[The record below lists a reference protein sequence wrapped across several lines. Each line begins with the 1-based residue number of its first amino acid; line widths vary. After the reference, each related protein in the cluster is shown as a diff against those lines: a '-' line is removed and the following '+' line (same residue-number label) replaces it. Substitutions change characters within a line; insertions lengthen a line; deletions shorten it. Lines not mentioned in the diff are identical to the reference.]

1 LALHKNQTG
10 KGLIPT
16 FASVK
21 MEEKMDIREDG
32 HDMEMLDCNPKESAV
47 SNPALQHHTDAME
60 KGSPS
65 KQEPGNTVG
74 VATAAATESFGVETS
89 PAITPPDEEVELVVA
104 PPATTVS
111 DKEMTDVVPSANEV
125 PADGLED
132 GEPQTN
138 LEHVADL
145 PKDSAADGLE
155 DVAPSSDNVEV
166 IPLAMTEPGDNVE
179 VIPPAMTE
187 PSLSKVVAPAV
198 ASPPD
203 GQERPSMHTDAE
215 AVIEDEIDKVIDDNP
230 GDGEVSSILATKLDV
245 AASDHRDSGAL
256 LVESRVNLTRIPNS
270 PESTH

>member
-1 LALHKNQTG
+1 
-10 KGLIPT
+10 
-16 FASVK
+16 
-21 MEEKMDIREDG
+21 MDIREDG

-47 SNPALQHHTDAME
+47 SNPALQHHTDTME

-74 VATAAATESFGVETS
+74 VATAAATESFGVEAS

-166 IPLAMTEPGDNVE
+166 IP
-179 VIPPAMTE
+179 PAMTE

-245 AASDHRDSGAL
+245 AASDHQDSGDL

>member
-1 LALHKNQTG
+1 
-10 KGLIPT
+10 
-16 FASVK
+16 
-21 MEEKMDIREDG
+21 MDKREDG
-32 HDMEMLDCNPKESAV
+32 HDMEMLDCNPKESVV
-47 SNPALQHHTDAME
+47 SNPALQHQTDAME
-60 KGSPS
+60 EGSPS
-65 KQEPGNTVG
+65 KQELGDTVG
-74 VATAAATESFGVETS
+74 MATAATTESVGVEAS
-89 PAITPPDEEVELVVA
+89 PASTQPDEEMELVVA
-104 PPATTVS
+104 PPATTVP

-187 PSLSKVVAPAV
+187 PSLSKVVDPAV

-203 GQERPSMHTDAE
+203 GQERPSNMHTDAE
-215 AVIEDEIDKVIDDNP
+215 TVIEDEIDKVIDDNP

>member
-32 HDMEMLDCNPKESAV
+32 HDMEMLDCNMKESVV

-60 KGSPS
+60 EGSPS
-65 KQEPGNTVG
+65 KQELGDMVG
-74 VATAAATESFGVETS
+74 VATAATTESVGVEAS
-89 PAITPPDEEVELVVA
+89 PAITQPDEEMELVVA
-104 PPATTVS
+104 PPATTAP
-111 DKEMTDVVPSANEV
+111 DKEMMDVVPSANEV

-132 GEPQTN
+132 EPQAP

-145 PKDSAADGLE
+145 QKDSAADGLE
-155 DVAPSSDNVEV
+155 DVAPSAVGES
-166 IPLAMTEPGDNVE
+166 GDNVE
-179 VIPPAMTE
+179 VIPPAVTE
-187 PSLSKVVAPAV
+187 PSLSKVVVARAV
-198 ASPPD
+198 ASPPN
-203 GQERPSMHTDAE
+203 GQERPSNTHTDVE
-215 AVIEDEIDKVIDDNP
+215 TVIEDEIDKVIDDNP